1 MHVHIIY
8 IYTHRERYDGYIY
21 IYTCVPVCIHI
32 HLYMYVYTYTRC
44 IYNMCIYIY
53 GQTRYHAFWPISILT
68 WYAARTP
75 VRFRIPEQ
83 FSNGSA
89 LMMHSW
95 AAVALWVK
103 SNWGSSVLHHIMVL
117 GITLFEVI
125 FGLPR
130 FLWRYTLSLHFL
142 NAQKRP
148 KTPSQPLRSSETLPT

>member
-1 MHVHIIY
+1 
-8 IYTHRERYDGYIY
+8 
-21 IYTCVPVCIHI
+21 
-32 HLYMYVYTYTRC
+32 
-44 IYNMCIYIY
+44 MCIYIIIY
-53 GQTRYHAFWPISILT
+53 IHGQTRYHAFWPISILT

-103 SNWGSSVLHHIMVL
+103 SNWGSSVLHHIIVL

-130 FLWRYTLSLHFL
+130 FLWRYTYPFIFSTLR
-142 NAQKRP
+142 NAQKRHP
-148 KTPSQPLRSSETLPT
+148 NPCAPQKRCPRSLQHRPESYQASVGGTCCLMTCKVHLLYFCE